1 MDKSTVF
8 RLGVR
13 RIDGAAREWA
23 YLKLGLDITRPDS
36 IRATINHRCNYKCP
50 YCYSWQR
57 SEYGEI
63 SIEEW
68 KSGLLSLK
76 EYIGQY
82 TIQFSGGEPFLKKG
96 FTDLLGFCRDNG
108 IRWGVIS
115 NGSVFVQNIV
125 GKVVDAL
132 PMNIDISIDSPD
144 PTANDFVRGA
154 KGSVQVIGAGIERL
168 ADERR
173 KKKGKFLI
181 RVKPTV
187 TAHNVETLP
196 ALVPW
201 ATGHGADIVDFSVVR
216 PEDFWTRETYANVWV
231 DEARLAKLSASVDKL
246 IRMKN
251 DGAAIETSAEKL
263 RSFVPHFQGLD
274 VKHGPVPCRVG
285 MRDYF
290 ISPIGDVNMCWEYPV
305 IGNITKNSAREIWEG
320 PLAIS
325 VRSDTVK
332 CGKFG
337 SIICANSCRT
347 HRTIKQE
354 IARAIQWL

>member
-1 MDKSTVF
+1 MDKSTVV
-8 RLGVR
+8 RLGLR

-23 YLKLGLDITRPDS
+23 YLKLGIDFTRPDS

-57 SEYGEI
+57 TEYPEI

-68 KSGLLSLK
+68 KKGLLSLK
-76 EYIGQY
+76 EYIGKY

-96 FTDLLGFCRDNG
+96 FPELLTFCRDSD

-115 NGSVFVQNIV
+115 NGSVFTQKIV
-125 GKVVDAL
+125 SQVVDAL
-132 PMNIDISIDSPD
+132 PLNIDISIDSPD
-144 PTANDFVRGA
+144 PTANDVVRGA
-154 KGSVQVIGAGIERL
+154 KGSVHVIAAGIQRL
-168 ADERR
+168 AAERR
-173 KKKGKFLI
+173 KKQGKFLI

-201 ATGHGADIVDFSVVR
+201 ATGCGADMVDFSVVR
-216 PEDFWTRETYANVWV
+216 PEVFWTQETYANVWV
-231 DEARLAKLSASVDKL
+231 DEARAAKLSASVDQL
-246 IRMKN
+246 ICMKN
-251 DGAAIETSAEKL
+251 SGAAIETSVAKL
-263 RSFVPHFQGLD
+263 LSFSPHFQGLK
-274 VKHGPVPCRVG
+274 VEHGPVPCRVG

-290 ISPIGDVNMCWEYPV
+290 ISPTGDVNMCWEYPV

-320 PLAIS
+320 PRATS

-332 CGKFG
+332 CSKFG

-347 HRTIKQE
+347 HRTVKQE